1 MEDLPIHKLI
11 VDSRSAGA
19 QGIASNFQ
27 IQLPETLYLP
37 HDACCY
43 CTDVAISHTFRSIEG
58 LAAIEGSN
66 NIFYWFEQTYDQ
78 GTKLVLNRALLTS
91 NNYNPSTL
99 ALELK
104 TQMNA
109 VSIFGSSYEVL
120 YNVGTNS
127 ISITLN
133 YQHPDPMFQDA
144 VGFALINEDVLD
156 NLDFQNFA
164 STRLQQGPSSQPYSI
179 NWQIPQDCFGVL
191 GNARNSSVNPP
202 WYAIKADILNGSL
215 SQTQTTGAIDVRHR
229 TNLYLHSSA
238 LSNNRIVGPSGSR
251 SVICRVPVTQLPG
264 GVERREHSSHPLDFI
279 PIGGRSLSVLDF
291 SIRDSFN
298 RLVTL
303 HGGHVSFELIFSKT
317 PPLV

>member
-1 MEDLPIHKLI
+1 MHKLI
-11 VDSRSAGA
+11 VDSRSAA
-19 QGIASNFQ
+19 AIGIAINFQ
-27 IQLPETLYLP
+27 VQLPETLYLP

-58 LAAIEGSN
+58 LAAVESCN
-66 NIFYWFEQTYDQ
+66 NHFFWFEQTYDQ

-91 NNYNPSTL
+91 SNYSPTTL
-99 ALELK
+99 AQELK

-109 VSIFGSSYEVL
+109 ASIFGSSYETV

-133 YQHPDPMFQDA
+133 YQHPNPMFQDA
-144 VGFALINEDVLD
+144 VTFALINEDVLD
-156 NLDFQNFA
+156 DPDFQSFA
-164 STRLQQGPSSQPYSI
+164 STRLQQGPQNLPYFI
-179 NWQIPQDCFGVL
+179 TWQNPQDCFGVL
-191 GNARNSSVNPP
+191 GNARGSSVNQP
-202 WYAIKADILNGSL
+202 WSAIKADLLNNSL
-215 SQTQTTGAIDVRHR
+215 SQTQTTGAIDVRHC

-238 LSNNRIVGPSGSR
+238 LSNNRILGPSGSR
-251 SVICRVPVTQLPG
+251 SVICRIPITQLPG

-279 PIGGRSLSVLDF
+279 PIGGRTLSVLDF
-291 SIRDSFN
+291 SVRNSFN

-303 HGGHVSFELIFSKT
+303 NGGHVSFELIFAKT